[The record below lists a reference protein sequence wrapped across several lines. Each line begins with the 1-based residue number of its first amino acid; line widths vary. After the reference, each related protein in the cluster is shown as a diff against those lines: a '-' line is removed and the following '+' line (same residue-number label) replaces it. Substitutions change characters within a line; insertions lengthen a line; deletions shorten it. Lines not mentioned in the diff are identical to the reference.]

1 MSSYNPANNVLCR
14 MNFKIS
20 LALADEWMVL
30 NPYGVQSADLN
41 WITGNEI
48 VSHVLKIPE
57 TNELLRIQL

>member
-1 MSSYNPANNVLCR
+1 MLCR

-41 WITGNEI
+41 WNTGNEI

-57 TNELLRIQL
+57 TNKLLHIQL

>member
-1 MSSYNPANNVLCR
+1 MLCR
-14 MNFKIS
+14 MNLELS

-41 WITGNEI
+41 WNTGNEI

-57 TNELLRIQL
+57 TNKLLHIQL